1 MYYSEA
7 YLSDIRQRALERQ
20 HELAGYSID
29 HADRL
34 LTGVFSLQRTLLGR
48 GGELWSASLGDGTDR
63 RDWQSWLAVLADA
76 RVRELGAALVH
87 QQIVALSGLSE
98 RLIDWSAEHYH
109 RLHAFAGEMLA
120 HAEKATP
127 REGELPL
134 RALKA
139 AVDTADTVG
148 VELAEAA
155 QRTVESVAVD
165 LDALVEGGE
174 GDEGAEGAE
183 DGKTA
188 AAPARRGTRR
198 R

>member
-7 YLSDIRQRALERQ
+7 YLSDIRQRALVRQ

-48 GGELWSASLGDGTDR
+48 GGELWSASLGDSGAR
-63 RDWQSWLAVLADA
+63 RDWQPWLALLADA

-139 AVDTADTVG
+139 AVGTADTVG

-155 QRTVESVAVD
+155 HRTVESVAGD
-165 LDALVEGGE
+165 LDALVERVE
-174 GDEGAEGAE
+174 EDEGGE

-188 AAPARRGTRR
+188 AVPSRRGTRR